1 MFKEAINNYLHTHGY
16 ESIDLKAV
24 LFDMDGVLFDSM
36 SNHAESWHKIMK
48 RFGFGLSRE
57 EAYMHEGR
65 TGASTINIVSRRE
78 RGHDATEE
86 EIKAIYQAKTEEF
99 NKCPKAER
107 MPGALEVLTKIK
119 SEGLTP
125 MVVTGS
131 GQTSLLDRLN
141 HNFPGIFQAN
151 LMVTAFDVKYGK
163 PNPEP
168 YLMALKKGGFK
179 PNEALVIENAPLGV
193 QAGVAARKIA
203 GIVKVQVAVGAFD
216 GGHLIQGKL
225 AAAQGHIVVGVVQ
238 TDVER
243 AQTPQYN
250 VGTGGKR
257 RQGAAY
263 HKAHSQQHSR
273 QTMTQINAFHVL
285 HLSFS
290 WVCVWKSAY
299 RSARSAAWAAP

>member
-36 SNHAESWHKIMK
+36 PNHAESWHKIMK

-168 YLMALKKGGFK
+168 YLMGLEKAGVKA
-179 PNEALVIENAPLGV
+179 NEAIVVENAPIGV
-193 QAGVAARKIA
+193 QAGAAA
-203 GIVKVQVAVGAFD
+203 GIFTIAVNTGPLDGQVLLDAGANLLFPSMQAFCDNWEAVRDA
-216 GGHLIQGKL
+216 L
-225 AAAQGHIVVGVVQ
+225 AS
-238 TDVER
+238 E
-243 AQTPQYN
+243 
-250 VGTGGKR
+250 K
-257 RQGAAY
+257 
-263 HKAHSQQHSR
+263 
-273 QTMTQINAFHVL
+273 
-285 HLSFS
+285 
-290 WVCVWKSAY
+290 
-299 RSARSAAWAAP
+299 

>member
-1 MFKEAINNYLHTHGY
+1 
-16 ESIDLKAV
+16 
-24 LFDMDGVLFDSM
+24 
-36 SNHAESWHKIMK
+36 MK

-141 HNFPGIFQAN
+141 HNFPGIFQARLN
-151 LMVTAFDVKYGK
+151 G
-163 PNPEP
+163 
-168 YLMALKKGGFK
+168 
-179 PNEALVIENAPLGV
+179 
-193 QAGVAARKIA
+193 
-203 GIVKVQVAVGAFD
+203 
-216 GGHLIQGKL
+216 
-225 AAAQGHIVVGVVQ
+225 
-238 TDVER
+238 
-243 AQTPQYN
+243 
-250 VGTGGKR
+250 
-257 RQGAAY
+257 
-263 HKAHSQQHSR
+263 
-273 QTMTQINAFHVL
+273 
-285 HLSFS
+285 
-290 WVCVWKSAY
+290 Y
-299 RSARSAAWAAP
+299 RL